1 MQRHTKTVILALCA
15 VLLVAATI
23 WAQAAPAT
31 PAAPAAPAPGAK
43 KPKATAVEP
52 IKDVGNVSKGEKIV
66 NDFLIKNDGDADLQ
80 ITNVQ
85 PACGCTVAE
94 FDKVIKPGQTGKV
107 HAVVDTTN
115 FNGPIAKG
123 ITVFTND
130 PAAPQIDLTVRAKVE
145 PYISVKPGYA
155 RYIIVQGEQQQGT
168 ITQSLWAADN
178 SSWDITSVQSP
189 FPYLKVTYREAK
201 PEERVPDAKGK
212 QWQIEMSLA
221 NDAKVGPLS
230 DYVLVNTNHPKQK
243 LVQIPVSGFVRP
255 VIAVTP
261 PVADF
266 GKIELKEPLR
276 KAVNIHNFATEP
288 IKVTSID
295 PSLPAG
301 IDAKLEPLEEGR
313 EYQVRVVLN
322 PTLAKGPFLGKVTLH
337 TDSPKVPTIEVEF
350 KGIVI

>member
-15 VLLVAATI
+15 ALWVAASL
-23 WAQAAPAT
+23 WAA
-31 PAAPAAPAPGAK
+31 GA
-43 KPKATAVEP
+43 PKASVVEP
-52 IKDVGNVSKGEKIV
+52 IKDVGNVAKGEKIV
-66 NDFLIKNDGDADLQ
+66 HDFAIKNDGNADLT

-107 HAVVDTTN
+107 HAVVDTST
-115 FNGPIAKG
+115 FSGAIAKG
-123 ITVFTND
+123 ISVFTND
-130 PAAPQIDLTVRAKVE
+130 PAAPQIELTLRAKIE

-155 RYIIVQGEQQQGT
+155 RYITVQGEAQEGH
-168 ITQSLWAADN
+168 IVQSLWAPDGSA
-178 SSWDITSVQSP
+178 WDVTSVDSP
-189 FPYLKVTYREAK
+189 YPFLKVTFREAK

-212 QWQIEMSLA
+212 QWQIEMNLA

-230 DYVLVNTNHPKQK
+230 DYVTVHTSHPKQK

-261 PVADF
+261 PTADF
-266 GKIELKEPLR
+266 GTIELKEPMR
-276 KAVNIHNFATEP
+276 KALNIRNFATEP
-288 IKVTSID
+288 IKVTGVD
-295 PSLPAG
+295 PNLPKG
-301 IDAKLEPLEEGR
+301 IEAKLEPLQEGR
-313 EYQVRVVLN
+313 EYQVRVILN
-322 PTLAKGPFLGKVTLH
+322 PEIGKGPFHGKVTIH